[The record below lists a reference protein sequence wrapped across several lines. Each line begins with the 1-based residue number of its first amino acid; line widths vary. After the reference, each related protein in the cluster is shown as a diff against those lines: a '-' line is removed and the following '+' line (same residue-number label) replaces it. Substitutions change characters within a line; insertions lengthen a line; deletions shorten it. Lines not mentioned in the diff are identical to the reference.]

1 MKTVKVIYGSTTGNT
16 ERVAQRIVEVLGGT
30 IVPVAQ
36 AAVADFEADLLVLG
50 TSTWGLGDIQD
61 DWADGLK
68 KLEAAPLSGK
78 AVALFGLGDQL
89 GYSTTYVDGMGELY
103 DAVLARGAR
112 VVGSWPKEGYR
123 HDESKAVR
131 DGVFVGL
138 ALDDDNEL
146 NLTEARI
153 AKWCE
158 SLKGEIA

>member
-16 ERVAQRIVEVLGGT
+16 ERVAQRIAEVLDGT
-30 IVPVAQ
+30 AVPIAQ
-36 AAVADFEADLLVLG
+36 AAAADFEADLLVLG

-68 KLEAAPLSGK
+68 KLETASLSGR

-89 GYSTTYVDGMGELY
+89 SYSTTFVDGMGELY
-103 DAVLARGAR
+103 DAVQKRGAR
-112 VVGSWPKEGYR
+112 VVGQWPTEGYR

-131 DGVFVGL
+131 DGAFVGL
-138 ALDDDNEL
+138 ALDDDNDL
-146 NLTEARI
+146 NLTDARI

-158 SLKGEIA
+158 GLKGEIA

>member
-16 ERVAQRIVEVLGGT
+16 ERVAQRIAEVLGGSA
-30 IVPVAQ
+30 VPVAQ
-36 AAVADFEADLLVLG
+36 AVAADFEADLLVLG

-89 GYSTTYVDGMGELY
+89 SYSTTYVDGMGELY
-103 DAVLARGAR
+103 DAVQAHGAC
-112 VVGSWPKEGYR
+112 VVGSWPTEGYR

-131 DGVFVGL
+131 DGAFVGL
-138 ALDDDNEL
+138 ALDDDNDGGQ
-146 NLTEARI
+146 TEARI

-158 SLKGEIA
+158 SLRGEFA